1 MKRVLLFLGS
11 VLGLIFITSICLEIF
26 GFYDSGFTI
35 TLYKPMWMILLIIFG
50 VSIGAPFLVFLI
62 ISSVRVIKGLFNPNF
77 VRIADNLEN
86 AINRKKNINYKLNI
100 PQKRDL
106 LAEKMLRI
114 WRKADMQYPLSEL
127 DFERLK
133 GGKSSD

>member
-11 VLGLIFITSICLEIF
+11 VLGLLFITSICLELF

-35 TLYKPMWMILLIIFG
+35 TLNKPMWMILLIIFG
-50 VSIGAPFLVFLI
+50 VSIGGPLVALLI
-62 ISSVRVIKGLFNPNF
+62 ISAIRVVKGFFKPNF
-77 VRIADNLEN
+77 VRIAENLEY
-86 AINRKKNINYKLNI
+86 AIIRKKNVNYKLNI
-100 PQKRDL
+100 PKKRDM
-106 LAEKMLRI
+106 LAEKMLHI

-133 GGKSSD
+133 GEKFVD